1 MLCAGSS
8 WRPQRPSTASGLRPP
23 TLPALWESGRDRLSG
38 AALASGWEQTAGS
51 GAGDPALCG
60 GERDAAD
67 VGHRRRG
74 VRGIHRT
81 TLRALAVSGQA
92 PVEPIRLTQHKR
104 VYRRIDVERLAGVV
118 E

>member
-1 MLCAGSS
+1 MGETAEGVV
-8 WRPQRPSTASGLRPP
+8 STV
-23 TLPALWESGRDRLSG
+23 PAPLFYSEEET
-38 AALASGWEQTAGS
+38 AAL
-51 GAGDPALCG
+51 L
-60 GERDAAD
+60 
-67 VGHRRRG
+67 
-74 VRGIHRT
+74 GIHRT

>member
-1 MLCAGSS
+1 MGEGAESVWQTG
-8 WRPQRPSTASGLRPP
+8 PASLFYSEEE
-23 TLPALWESGRDRLSG
+23 T
-38 AALASGWEQTAGS
+38 AAL
-51 GAGDPALCG
+51 L
-60 GERDAAD
+60 
-67 VGHRRRG
+67 
-74 VRGIHRT
+74 GIHRT